1 MTDAP
6 FDQTVTVL
14 AHELL
19 GIGRGLRVRGSIGI
33 ALKGDCRHTDDW
45 ARGELGLQIVIL
57 CLAWSSGRVASGNYG
72 RQCSHDPDFLERLR
86 TSIESVI
93 IEVPFGR
100 GELPNQFCKIM
111 PIFLITGTTAFGC

>member
-19 GIGRGLRVRGSIGI
+19 SIGRGLRVRGSIGI
-33 ALKGDCRHTDDW
+33 ALKGDCRHTDDR

-57 CLAWSSGRVASGNYG
+57 CLAWSQA
-72 RQCSHDPDFLERLR
+72 
-86 TSIESVI
+86 ESPAVI
-93 IEVPFGR
+93 W
-100 GELPNQFCKIM
+100 
-111 PIFLITGTTAFGC
+111 TTMLT